1 MTSNQ
6 PAPENVRL
14 RYGACPVFER
24 ADAGSRQV
32 GQLAPGDPIPVLG
45 AERDFYQVRLPIG
58 AVGFVYWHNLTGS
71 NMPITA
77 SERAQADSLATAAAS
92 QPPTGWR
99 GMLYRLRL
107 IRG

>member
-1 MTSNQ
+1 MASNQ
-6 PAPENVRL
+6 PAPANVRL
-14 RYGACPVFER
+14 RYGASPVFER
-24 ADAGSRQV
+24 ANTASGQI

-45 AERDFYQVRLPIG
+45 AEGDFYQVRLPDG
-58 AVGFVYWHNLTGS
+58 AVGFVYWHNLIGS

-77 SERAQADSLATAAAS
+77 SERAQADSLAAAAS

-99 GMLYRLRL
+99 GILHRLQL